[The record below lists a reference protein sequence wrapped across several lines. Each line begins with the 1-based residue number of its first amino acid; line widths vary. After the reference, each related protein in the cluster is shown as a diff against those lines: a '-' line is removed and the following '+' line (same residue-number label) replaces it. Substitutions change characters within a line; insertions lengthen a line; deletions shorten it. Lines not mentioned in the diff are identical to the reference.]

1 AASQQAY
8 AEWMPVRYE
17 PGGRLYRRF
26 GFGTLAEL
34 SMLDLRTY
42 RSKQVAHPF
51 DRDQHD
57 PDRTIAGEEQLRWL
71 IDGLVTS
78 SAQWKLIGNSV
89 MIAPVRFPSTLSTR
103 ELHALTGLI
112 GPIEGIPYNVDQ
124 WDGYTAD
131 RATVFSALR
140 DHGIQ
145 DTVFLTGD
153 IHSGWACEL
162 PANPLTYPLN
172 RNSVG
177 VELVCTSVTSDNL

>member
-1 AASQQAY
+1 QTPPPFPYTTLFRS
-8 AEWMPVRYE
+8 
-17 PGGRLYRRF
+17 RF

-57 PDRTIAGEEQLRWL
+57 PERTIAGEEQLRWL

-103 ELHALTGLI
+103 ERDAVTASI
-112 GPIEGIPYNVDQ
+112 GPTAGLPSNQDRR
-124 WDGYTAD
+124 DGHRAD
-131 RATVFSALR
+131 
-140 DHGIQ
+140 GPP
-145 DTVFLTGD
+145 
-153 IHSGWACEL
+153 EL
-162 PANPLTYPLN
+162 PA
-172 RNSVG
+172 R
-177 VELVCTSVTSDNL
+177 